1 VTRAAARSLD
11 VVEPSTA
18 VTMESAACE
27 IQYALVDRYV
37 ELDAARLLVES
48 AAIQHDDGGDAL
60 LASRAALAA
69 ATSAAESATGD
80 AIQFHGGIGFT
91 FEHPAH
97 LRSRWRWREQP
108 VFKWLAGATAVV
120 VAPAL
125 PLLLLVAATQRST
138 IPPGL
143 GVHLGGCLGSRG
155 PKCSTV
161 PASAAGPQ
169 HNTYRVTGWSL
180 RAEQCVRGTTARPTV
195 RKSSHVRCL
204 RGNALRSRVRRF
216 ESCWGRHPMTSPNG
230 SLSRQYNP
238 SHESSRIAI
247 LRQVATGD
255 AAI

>member
-1 VTRAAARSLD
+1 MTRAAARSLD

-60 LASRAALAA
+60 LASLAALAA

-91 FEHPAH
+91 FEHPVH

-125 PLLLLVAATQRST
+125 PLLLLVAATQRPQRSRQVWVCTLAAAWAAAGRNAAPCLHRRPGHST
-138 IPPGL
+138 IP
-143 GVHLGGCLGSRG
+143 
-155 PKCSTV
+155 
-161 PASAAGPQ
+161 
-169 HNTYRVTGWSL
+169 TG
-180 RAEQCVRGTTARPTV
+180 
-195 RKSSHVRCL
+195 
-204 RGNALRSRVRRF
+204 
-216 ESCWGRHPMTSPNG
+216 
-230 SLSRQYNP
+230 
-238 SHESSRIAI
+238 
-247 LRQVATGD
+247 
-255 AAI
+255 